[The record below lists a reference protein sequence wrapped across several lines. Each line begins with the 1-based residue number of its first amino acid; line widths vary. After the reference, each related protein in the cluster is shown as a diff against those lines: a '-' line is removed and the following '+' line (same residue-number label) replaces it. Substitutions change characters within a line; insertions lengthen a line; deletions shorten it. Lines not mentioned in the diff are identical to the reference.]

1 MKARFLLFTIL
12 LTFFLAGCNIQESN
26 ELVYTGFIEGDE
38 VDISTEVS
46 GVLNEVL
53 VHEGEAIKEGDLIAK
68 VDIKSLNLQ
77 LKQLEA
83 ELKIAEAQLDKIKA
97 GARSEEIRKAEV
109 SLEEVKVLLEG
120 AKKEYDYRLQ
130 NYNKIKDLYKNS
142 GASEQQVRDAKSLLD
157 SSYTNVQ
164 SLEKKYLQA
173 KTQLD
178 LLLNGPTVEELNM
191 AKAKVESINAQI
203 ELLKY
208 QISKGDIVS
217 TVDGVIQT
225 VNYNKGELVSVGS
238 NIATIVDLNNLW
250 VKVYVPQKELH
261 RVSLNQEAL
270 LTLDYKDKK
279 IRGKVVYIS
288 PEAEFTPKNVE
299 SKESKEELVF
309 AVKIKLIDKPFE
321 LKPGMLVDVH
331 LDGDVK

>member
-1 MKARFLLFTIL
+1 MKVRFLLFTIL
-12 LTFFLAGCNIQESN
+12 FAILFIGCSIQENN
-26 ELVYTGFIEGDE
+26 EIVYTGFIEGDE
-38 VDISTEVS
+38 IDISTEVS
-46 GVLNEVL
+46 GVLNDIL
-53 VHEGEAIKEGDLIAK
+53 VHEGESIKEGDLIAK
-68 VDIKSLNLQ
+68 VDTKSLSLQ
-77 LKQLEA
+77 LKQVEA
-83 ELKIAEAQLDKIKA
+83 ELKMAEAQLDKIKA

-120 AKKEYDYRLQ
+120 AKDEYEYRLK
-130 NYNKIKDLYKNS
+130 NYNKINDLYKNS
-142 GASEQQVRDAKSLLD
+142 GASEQQVRDAKALLD
-157 SSYTNVQ
+157 SSYTKVQ
-164 SLEKKYLQA
+164 SLEKKYLQS
-173 KTQLD
+173 KTQLE
-178 LLLNGPTVEELNM
+178 LLLNGPTVEELNI
-191 AKAKVESINAQI
+191 AKAKVESINAKI

-208 QISKGDIVS
+208 QISKGDVVS

-225 VNYNKGELVSVGS
+225 INYNKGELVSAGS

-250 VKVYVPQKELH
+250 VKIYVPQKELH
-261 RVSLNQEAL
+261 KVSLNQEVL

-288 PEAEFTPKNVE
+288 PEAEFTPRNVE

-309 AVKIKLIDKPFE
+309 AVKIKLIDKLSE